1 MAFYDGANFGDDVFE
16 VAAGFGND
24 GRVGGDP
31 VHEAY
36 LVQLPDL
43 VQIGAINKK
52 LHGGLQN
59 VCDSAA
65 KLLARFMP
73 AQYAQILFPVN
84 VETPF
89 DYRVPPV
96 MRISKGDFVFA
107 PIGKQMKLGVVW
119 GLDPDEGG
127 RELKEIAEIKPT
139 RPLSAAMLDF
149 VTWTARYNCTSLG
162 MVLRMI
168 IRSHKALDPSQMV
181 TQFLPSGT
189 LPAKMTPARQQI
201 LDAGGPFPARA
212 SEIAERAGVSAGVVR
227 SFSNAGGLTADYL
240 PVDPPF
246 GPPRSDMTGIDLTDA
261 QISAAEGLAAQVAKR
276 DFNVSL
282 LDGVTGSGK
291 TEVYFEAVAEAMKGG
306 GQALV
311 LVPEI
316 ALTQAG
322 MSRFKARFGAEP
334 APWHSALGDAARR
347 RTWREVA
354 QGRAQL
360 VVGARSALYLPFPD
374 LRVIVVDEEH
384 DTSYKQEEG
393 VIYNA
398 RDMAVVRGMIAKHS
412 VVLASAT
419 PSLESLV
426 NARTGRYA
434 HFVLPERPGAIT
446 LPDID
451 LVDLKEDKP
460 KAGDFLSK
468 PLIEATAE
476 VLQRGEQAMFYLN
489 RRGFAPMVIC
499 NMCGEKL
506 KSPNTD
512 SWLVEHR
519 RTGRAMCHLTGF
531 SMPMPREC
539 PSCKNEDCL
548 VSVGPGVERVAEEAQ
563 RHFPDANIEIFSS
576 DTAGGAEAIR
586 ARMERMTSGEID
598 ILVGTQ
604 MVVKGHNFPHL
615 TFVGVV
621 DGDLGLAGGD
631 PRAGERTYQTLVQV
645 AGRAGRADKP
655 GRALIQTHQPDHEAL
670 IALAAGDR
678 ERFISA
684 ELAMRELLGLPP
696 YGKLAAVIIWGF
708 DLKLTDKTAKDFLM
722 KAPRAEGI
730 EILGPSE
737 PPIGRLRGQFRRR
750 ILVQAEQS
758 VNLSAYMQ
766 AWRAKFKL
774 PPKMKLQI
782 DIDPQSFM

>member
-1 MAFYDGANFGDDVFE
+1 
-16 VAAGFGND
+16 
-24 GRVGGDP
+24 
-31 VHEAY
+31 
-36 LVQLPDL
+36 
-43 VQIGAINKK
+43 
-52 LHGGLQN
+52 
-59 VCDSAA
+59 
-65 KLLARFMP
+65 MP
-73 AQYAQILFPVN
+73 AQHAQILFPVN
-84 VETPF
+84 VDTPF
-89 DYRVPPV
+89 DYHVPQGLTL
-96 MRISKGDFVFA
+96 RRGDFVFA
-107 PIGKQMKLGVVW
+107 PIGQQMKLGVVW
-119 GLDPDEGG
+119 SLAPYVGE
-127 RELKEIAEIKPT
+127 RSLKDIAQIKST
-139 RPLSAAMLDF
+139 RPLPASMIDF
-149 VTWTARYNCTSLG
+149 VNWTAKYNCAPLG

-168 IRSHKALDPSQMV
+168 IRSHKALDPSQLV
-181 TQFLPSGT
+181 TQFQPSGN
-189 LPAKMTPARQQI
+189 LPAKMTLARQLI
-201 LDAGGPFPARA
+201 LGRGGPFPARA
-212 SEIAERAGVSAGVVR
+212 SEIAERAGVSVGVVR
-227 SFSNAGGLTADYL
+227 GFSNAGGLRADEL

-246 GPPRSDMTGIDLTDA
+246 DAPRSDLTGIDLTPE
-261 QISAAEGLAAQVAKR
+261 QISAAQGLAAQVRKN

-291 TEVYFEAVAEAMKGG
+291 TEVYFEAVAEAMKDG

-322 MSRFKARFGAEP
+322 LARFKARFGAEP

-374 LRVIVVDEEH
+374 LRVVVVDEEH

-426 NARTGRYA
+426 NARNGRYA
-434 HFVLPERPGAIT
+434 HFILPERPGAIT
-446 LPDID
+446 LPEIA
-451 LVDLKEDKP
+451 LIDLKEDKP
-460 KAGDFLSK
+460 APGDFLSA
-468 PLIEATAE
+468 PLIEAAGK
-476 VLQRGEQAMFYLN
+476 VLERGEQAMLYLN
-489 RRGFAPMVIC
+489 RRGFAPLIIC
-499 NMCGEKL
+499 NVCGEKL
-506 KSPNTD
+506 KSPDTD

-531 SMPMPREC
+531 SMPMPKACPEC
-539 PSCKNEDCL
+539 KSDDCL

-563 RHFPDANIEIFSS
+563 RHFPEARIEIFSS

-604 MVVKGHNFPHL
+604 MVVKGHNFPRL

-631 PRAGERTYQTLVQV
+631 PRAGERTFQTLVQV

-655 GRALIQTHQPDHEAL
+655 GHALIQTHQPDHEAL

-684 ELAMRELLGLPP
+684 ELAMRDMLGLPP
-696 YGKLAAVIIWGF
+696 FGKLAAVIIWGF
-708 DLKLTDKTAKDFLM
+708 DLKKTEQFAKDFVM
-722 KAPRAEGI
+722 KAPRADGI

-750 ILVQAEQS
+750 ILVQAEAS

-766 AWRAKFKL
+766 AWRAKTRL
-774 PPKMKLQI
+774 PPKIKLQI